1 MVMCLLLA
9 ACRVAQ
15 ITYLFTYLLTFELYF
30 SGCICCAEMLGG
42 VGSWKEDNNKCHRQ
56 TDRQTDG
63 QQDDTNS
70 RSYCVA
76 VRSAKKWLAVDT
88 VIAKISS

>member
-42 VGSWKEDNNKCHRQ
+42 VGS
-56 TDRQTDG
+56 
-63 QQDDTNS
+63 
-70 RSYCVA
+70 
-76 VRSAKKWLAVDT
+76 
-88 VIAKISS
+88 